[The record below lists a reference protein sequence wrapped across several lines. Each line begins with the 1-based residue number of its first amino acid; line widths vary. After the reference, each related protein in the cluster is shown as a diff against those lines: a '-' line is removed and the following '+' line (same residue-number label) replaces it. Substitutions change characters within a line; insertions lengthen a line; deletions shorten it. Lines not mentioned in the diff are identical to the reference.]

1 VAAGELGQRH
11 RAVGGLE
18 PQVRQHHPEQ
28 FVVVPGQR
36 LDAERVDVQEGGQPV
51 RLGGRELGT
60 NTRGLE

>member
-1 VAAGELGQRH
+1 
-11 RAVGGLE
+11 
-18 PQVRQHHPEQ
+18 
-28 FVVVPGQR
+28 VVVPGQR